1 MNARALALAAILAV
15 SLVPVVASPSW
26 GECGEA
32 VNLTDAAQTCVYS
45 PDEVRELYA
54 NAATRAYRYRL
65 APACDLGGAAVCHE
79 PAVCDEPPGSHRY
92 DVFRSPDVEPPD
104 WVVIGQ
110 TCLTDSDAAGLGV
123 VTPGMV
129 LEAFRSLS
137 WPAAEVV
144 VQPPGGETLVN
155 LETNF
160 YTGLTGPST
169 QQVTLVGVGV
179 TIEATPQGYVWS
191 FGDGQS
197 AETTTPGAAYPDL
210 EVTHVF
216 TEAAEQV
223 SPSVAV
229 VYGGRYRIGGSAW
242 SDIPGTLTV
251 PGPGVPLRVLEARPQ
266 LVG

>member
-1 MNARALALAAILAV
+1 MIGRVLRVSTVFLFAVGLVAI
-15 SLVPVVASPSW
+15 VAGPS
-26 GECGEA
+26 EA
-32 VNLTDAAQTCVYS
+32 DCDGDVGLTGVHQQCVFS

-54 NAATRAYRYRL
+54 NAATQAYRYRL
-65 APACDLGGAAVCHE
+65 APACDLGGSAVCHE

-92 DVFRSPDVEPPD
+92 DVLRSPDVEPPD

-160 YTGLTGPST
+160 YTDLTGPST
-169 QQVTLVGVGV
+169 RQVTLVGVGV
-179 TIEATPQGYVWS
+179 TIEATPRGYVWS
-191 FGDGQS
+191 CGDGES

-216 TEAAEQV
+216 TEAA
-223 SPSVAV
+223 
-229 VYGGRYRIGGSAW
+229 
-242 SDIPGTLTV
+242 
-251 PGPGVPLRVLEARPQ
+251 
-266 LVG
+266 